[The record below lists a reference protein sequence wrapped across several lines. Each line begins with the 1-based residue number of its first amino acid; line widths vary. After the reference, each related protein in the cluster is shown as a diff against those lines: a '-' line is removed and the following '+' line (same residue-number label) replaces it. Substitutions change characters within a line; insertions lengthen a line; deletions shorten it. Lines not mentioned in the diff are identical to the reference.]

1 MFYVDIQKDFSQVK
15 TKVAFGLTRR
25 QLLCFTLGAGAG
37 IPVYLLLKNMIS
49 TDIAGVVMIT
59 VMIPFFLFA
68 LYEKN
73 GQTLEEVLMN
83 IIREKYLRPQIR
95 PIVNE
100 PLLESVIGIAEYIE
114 QEEKDAKGRKHEK
127 ADITGR

>member
-25 QLLCFTLGAGAG
+25 QLLCFALGAGAG
-37 IPVYLLLKNMIS
+37 IPVYLFLKNTIS

-59 VMIPFFLFA
+59 VMLPFFLFA

-83 IIREKYLRPQIR
+83 IIREKYIRPQIR

-100 PLLESVIGIAEYIE
+100 PLIESVIGIAEYIE